1 MLLAVVLVGFG
12 TVMVYSASSVLA
24 HVRFESDS
32 FFLKRW
38 VLRTVVSLIAMYVMM
53 RVNYRRWAK
62 LSSYVLMLGFLG
74 LLVVIAF
81 KVLGI
86 GKVRGAYRWIPIPGG
101 SFQPSD
107 LMRLALVVY
116 LAHSLS
122 RHHALIRNFR
132 RGYLPHLAVVGAAT
146 FLIILQPDLGTAMA
160 VGLTCALMLY
170 LGGARLWHLI
180 ATLLALLPFLYLTIF
195 TLGYRKERILS
206 FLNPEQDLHGTGYQV
221 AQSLLALGS
230 GGLTGLG
237 LGQSLQ
243 KYLFLPEPHTDFVF
257 SIVGEELGL
266 VGAGGLVLLFMMFG
280 RIGLQI
286 ARNATDGFG
295 FLLAS
300 GITFMVL
307 VYAFVNVGVCIGL
320 LPTTG
325 LPLPFISYGGSS
337 LLLTMIATGTLINI
351 GKSSKENSGELPRVK
366 FAPYSGQARLVSNRL

>member
-1 MLLAVVLVGFG
+1 M
-12 TVMVYSASSVLA
+12 
-24 HVRFESDS
+24 
-32 FFLKRW
+32 
-38 VLRTVVSLIAMYVMM
+38 
-53 RVNYRRWAK
+53 
-62 LSSYVLMLGFLG
+62 
-74 LLVVIAF
+74 
-81 KVLGI
+81 
-86 GKVRGAYRWIPIPGG
+86 
-101 SFQPSD
+101 
-107 LMRLALVVY
+107 VY

-132 RGYLPHLAVVGAAT
+132 RGYLPHLAVVGAAM
-146 FLIILQPDLGTAMA
+146 FLIICSPDLGTAMA

-243 KYLFLPEPHTDFVF
+243 KYLFLPEPHTDSCSV
-257 SIVGEELGL
+257 SWARTGIGWRRRACPALYDVWTNRSPDCSQCNGWIRVL
-266 VGAGGLVLLFMMFG
+266 VG
-280 RIGLQI
+280 I
-286 ARNATDGFG
+286 
-295 FLLAS
+295 

-320 LPTTG
+320 LPTTASPA
-325 LPLPFISYGGSS
+325 LYQLRRI
-337 LLLTMIATGTLINI
+337 LTFVDDDRHRNSDQHREKQQ
-351 GKSSKENSGELPRVK
+351 GKLR
-366 FAPYSGQARLVSNRL
+366 